1 MLIMDLRLCFGW
13 VGSPGHFYRWGKM
26 MTHRTN
32 TMRPSDVTDEMK
44 VGPELMRKMKVEG
57 PGLYSIE
64 LLPADPEAAA
74 RAPLAKGDAT
84 FQWFIYMDDSFTA
97 DLSEDDRALL
107 SAAACLDSHYALL
120 GYPRAGAPPAVK
132 AAKFGDCRSIEE
144 ILGVTVNA
152 NTMERW
158 SCP

>member
-1 MLIMDLRLCFGW
+1 M
-13 VGSPGHFYRWGKM
+13 GSPGHFYRWGKM

-74 RAPLAKGDAT
+74 RAPLAEGDAA

-97 DLSEDDRALL
+97 DLSEDDRAIL
-107 SAAACLDSHYALL
+107 SAAAAVSRLPLRLAWLPSGGSTACRQGSQVRGLSLD
-120 GYPRAGAPPAVK
+120 R
-132 AAKFGDCRSIEE
+132 GDSR
-144 ILGVTVNA
+144 
-152 NTMERW
+152 RHRQR
-158 SCP
+158 